1 MGKDHY
7 LQMVTYAM
15 QWLAF
20 TLSSIIIVPVV
31 VGFHLGLDT
40 QQIAAFI
47 QRTFFFTGVFSF
59 VQVKW
64 GHRVPIVEGPG
75 GMWYSLFIIV
85 AVFYPQIGKPL
96 GELRS
101 DLVAGLLLTGIMYL
115 ILVVSGLYNKIR
127 PLFTPMVN
135 GTFLILMPLSLSA
148 TVIRGILGIGG
159 FHWQGVLAALAA
171 VVVIVFVSLKAQGF
185 LQSISVL
192 CGLGAGWLAAVV
204 LGVGMPSFSGH
215 SIISFPEFLPWGRPT
230 LDYGI
235 AVSCVITGFLIM
247 SNHVASTFNVYA
259 LQGKEAADKEYNRG
273 LVVTGLANIGAA
285 LWGLLGFIPFA
296 STIGFLKL
304 TGMIWKKPYMLFS
317 LFLVVFSL
325 FPVVGGLLASIP
337 AQVGYAVL
345 LVVLCQVMGSGIQEY
360 ARLSLNNKEVF
371 TCGFSLLIG
380 VGVMF
385 LPLETFV
392 FLDPA
397 LRIILGNGLIMGL
410 LVCILLERVLR

>member
-1 MGKDHY
+1 
-7 LQMVTYAM
+7 M

-20 TLSSIIIVPVV
+20 AIASIIIVPVV
-31 VGFHLGLDT
+31 VGLHLGLDT
-40 QQIAAFI
+40 RQIAAFI
-47 QRTFFFTGVFSF
+47 QRTFFFTGVFSYL
-59 VQVKW
+59 QVKW

-75 GMWYSLFIIV
+75 GMWYSLFIIA

-101 DLVAGLLLTGIMYL
+101 DLVAGLFLTGIMYL
-115 ILVVSGLYNKIR
+115 ILVLSGLYNKIR

-148 TVIRGILGIGG
+148 TVIRGILGING
-159 FHWQGVLAALAA
+159 FYWQGVLAAVVA
-171 VVVIVFVSLKAQGF
+171 VVAIVFVSLKAQGF

-192 CGLGAGWLAAVV
+192 CGLGAGWSAAVV
-204 LGVGMPSFSGH
+204 LGVGVPSISGH

-235 AVSCVITGFLIM
+235 AISSLITGFLIM

-259 LQGKEAADKEYNRG
+259 LQGLEAADKDYNRG

-285 LWGLLGFIPFA
+285 IWGLLGFIPFA

-304 TGMIWKKPYMLFS
+304 TGMTWKKPYMLFS
-317 LFLVVFSL
+317 LLLIVFSL
-325 FPVVGGLLASIP
+325 FPAVGGLLASIP

-360 ARLSLNNKEVF
+360 ARLSFDNKEVF

-385 LPLETFV
+385 LPPETFV

-410 LVCILLERVLR
+410 LVCISLERVLR

>member
-1 MGKDHY
+1 
-7 LQMVTYAM
+7 M

-31 VGFHLGLDT
+31 VGLHLGLDT

-47 QRTFFFTGVFSF
+47 QRTFFFTGVFSYL
-59 VQVKW
+59 QVKW

-75 GMWYSLFIIV
+75 GMWYSLFIIA

-96 GELRS
+96 EELRS
-101 DLVAGLLLTGIMYL
+101 DLVAGLLLAGLMYL
-115 ILVVSGLYNKIR
+115 ILVVSGFYNKIR

-135 GTFLILMPLSLSA
+135 GTFLVLMPLSLSA
-148 TVIRGILGIGG
+148 TVIRGILGIDG
-159 FHWQGVLAALAA
+159 FKWQGVLAALVA
-171 VVVIVFVSLKAQGF
+171 VAVIVFVSLKAQGF

-192 CGLGAGWLAAVV
+192 CGLGAGWLAAVA
-204 LGVGMPSFSGH
+204 LGVAMPSVSGQ

-235 AVSCVITGFLIM
+235 VISCLITGFLIM

-259 LQGKEAADKEYNRG
+259 LQGEEAGNKEYNRG
-273 LVVTGLANIGAA
+273 LVVTGLANISAA

-317 LFLVVFSL
+317 LILVIFSL
-325 FPVVGGLLASIP
+325 FPAVGGLLASIP

-360 ARLSLNNKEVF
+360 ARLSFSNKEVF

-385 LPLETFV
+385 LPPETFV

-397 LRIILGNGLIMGL
+397 LRVILGNGLIMGL
-410 LVCILLERVLR
+410 LVCILLERVLK